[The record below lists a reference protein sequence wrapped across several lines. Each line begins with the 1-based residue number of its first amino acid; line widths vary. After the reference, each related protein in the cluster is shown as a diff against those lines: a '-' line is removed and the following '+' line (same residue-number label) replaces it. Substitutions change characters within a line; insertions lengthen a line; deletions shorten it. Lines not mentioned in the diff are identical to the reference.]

1 LNTFVAGLLAVG
13 LGSIAFA
20 GAHESSA
27 SGATPTAPSQLDVEI
42 AIDGTASMATAIA
55 RAKQAGA
62 GITDG
67 VISLLPDT
75 RFSVVVFRDH
85 GNPAGEYELLQP
97 FTGDPADVKAALG
110 RIKTAFNPSPDN
122 GPAESYNLAFR
133 RSYSDDQ
140 MGWRPSARKI
150 VLVLG
155 DAEPNGAGTEN
166 LSGCHDHS
174 KDPEGLSTRQ
184 ELANMRAA
192 ARTLVMVREPSNEV
206 TVSLQCYQALS
217 AGAYVGGLAEDAG
230 GDLVASIVELIQS
243 AYAPLSLKPDLRTAV
258 RSGRAGYTVRL
269 QNPNILPL
277 TIASLEVTLPRGLRY
292 VPGTSSG
299 ATRTEP
305 AVVDQKLTWSFT
317 KTVAA
322 RKQLLLHLD
331 VRTPRRLGTYRS
343 SARASVETAAGNHLA
358 PHAASDL
365 HVRRRISAIA
375 FGFGA
380 GPGTVWRVTGGAAAR
395 FRTHT
400 TKAPGRGSVVVRMRG
415 KGAVKLRVT
424 RLQLER
430 LMSPTRARL
439 ALRVVSAHGFARCR
453 VGTHVTL
460 HAFASSFVRA
470 DGSTG
475 SYVRLLLPRPCGG
488 TISQPAMITVTDR

>member
-1 LNTFVAGLLAVG
+1 VKTFVAGLLAVG

-20 GAHESSA
+20 GAHEPSA
-27 SGATPTAPSQLDVEI
+27 SGATPPAPSQLDVEI

-55 RAKQAGA
+55 QAKQAGA

-166 LSGCHDHS
+166 LLGCHDHS

-192 ARTLVMVREPSNEV
+192 SRTLVMVREPSDEV
-206 TVSLQCYQALS
+206 TASLQCYQTLS

-243 AYAPLSLKPDLRTAV
+243 AYAPLSLSPDLRTAV
-258 RSGRAGYTVRL
+258 RTGRAGYTVRL

-277 TIASLEVTLPRGLRY
+277 TIASLEVMLPAGLRY

-305 AVVDQKLTWSFT
+305 AVVGQKLIWSFT
-317 KTVAA
+317 KTVASGQ
-322 RKQLLLHLD
+322 QLRLHLD

-343 SARASVETAAGNHLA
+343 SALASVDTAAGNHLA

-365 HVRRRISAIA
+365 HVKRRISAIA
-375 FGFGA
+375 FGFGTA
-380 GPGTVWRVTGGAAAR
+380 PGAAWQITGGAAAR
-395 FRTHT
+395 FRAHAT
-400 TKAPGRGSVVVRMRG
+400 TAPGRGSVLVRRHG
-415 KGAVKLRVT
+415 KGSVKLRVT
-424 RLQLER
+424 RLQLEK
-430 LMSPTRARL
+430 LVSPTSARF
-439 ALRVVSAHGFARCR
+439 ALRVVSVHGFAGCR
-453 VGTHVTL
+453 TGSRATL
-460 HAFASSFVRA
+460 RALASTFLRA
-470 DGSTG
+470 DDSTG
-475 SYVRLLLPRPCGG
+475 SYLRLVLPRACGG
-488 TISQPAMITVTDR
+488 TISRPATITVTDR